1 MQNKDY
7 KFCKKLF
14 QSCTE
19 YILFHQTFF
28 IWACQK
34 YHKIIKL
41 KVNFVH
47 FIELLTDINK
57 ETLFTSVSYKHLTNN
72 NKN

>member
-1 MQNKDY
+1 M
-7 KFCKKLF
+7 
-14 QSCTE
+14 
-19 YILFHQTFF
+19 FHLGLP
-28 IWACQK
+28 K

-47 FIELLTDINK
+47 FIVLLTDINK
-57 ETLFTSVSYKHLTNN
+57 QTLFTSISYKRLKNN